1 MSIGTK
7 ISINQINCKFP
18 VIKILKFNS
27 PLFLHLFGKALLYYF
42 FCQLGP
48 KSCKKSTLL
57 IGNRIPARSSE
68 IPARRHYVCDWSGR
82 TCNAHQLSSF
92 STASAY
98 EMIFQIFTFIYNTVL
113 RTRKKIKYKM
123 NLKYKKKLI
132 KIRSH

>member
-18 VIKILKFNS
+18 VIKILNFNS
-27 PLFLHLFGKALLYYF
+27 PLFLHHFCKGLLYYF

-57 IGNRIPARSSE
+57 CCNRIPARSSE

-82 TCNAHQLSSF
+82 TCTACQLSSF
-92 STASAY
+92 STASAWWNDLPDLQFY
-98 EMIFQIFTFIYNTVL
+98 LQH
-113 RTRKKIKYKM
+113 RAAD
-123 NLKYKKKLI
+123 KKKKNLNQI
-132 KIRSH
+132 QNEFKI